1 MVFVTAAIA
10 IGAMIF
16 GFVSVTGLTSFIMCD
31 RSNSLDGKNESHAS
45 SKASSDPDSSQPS
58 FHVTPNDPYYFTEPV
73 VPAETLPFLKREA
86 QLRHG
91 YVPPPEI

>member
-16 GFVSVTGLTSFIMCD
+16 GFVSVTGLASFVMCG
-31 RSNSLDGKNESHAS
+31 RSNSDDENKSHDS
-45 SKASSDPDSSQPS
+45 SKAPYDPSSQPS
-58 FHVTPNDPYYFTEPV
+58 FHVTPNDPYYFTEPI
-73 VPAETLPFLKREA
+73 VPVETLPFLKRDA